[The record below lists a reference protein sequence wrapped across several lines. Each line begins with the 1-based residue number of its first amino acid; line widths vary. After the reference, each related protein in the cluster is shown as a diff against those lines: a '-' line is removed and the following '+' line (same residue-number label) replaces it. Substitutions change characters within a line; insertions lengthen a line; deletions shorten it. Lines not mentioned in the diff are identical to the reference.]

1 MVIEQIQ
8 HQLERLV
15 PVHSVTDLTVKGNP
29 IERELAMVKVAGAGE
44 KRNEALRIAEAFHA
58 EVIDASPTHF
68 VFEITGEQAKIEQFI
83 ASVQPLGLVEVARTG
98 IAAISRGSERM

>member
-1 MVIEQIQ
+1 
-8 HQLERLV
+8 
-15 PVHSVTDLTVKGNP
+15 
-29 IERELAMVKVAGAGE
+29 
-44 KRNEALRIAEAFHA
+44 
-58 EVIDASPTHF
+58 